1 MMSVTR
7 AMFAYSSVSQ
17 IFLPPSPVS
26 DSTSEISKLKFK
38 SQFLRNQRLQVFS
51 TSLKLLYARNTKME
65 MAVYNSL
72 GTGPAHPSAPS
83 PCLIQLYGDL
93 RTSRKGWVLGMLIS
107 IILPFCRNKWG
118 ALLLIKDKVEQVV
131 EIADHVADIVEEVAE
146 EVGKVAEEVADHLPE
161 GGKLQQVATFV
172 ENVAKETAKDA
183 NVVDEIIEKIKNQV
197 EEVEK
202 EVEEEVESFSEQL
215 TEQANGKSEES
226 KG

>member
-7 AMFAYSSVSQ
+7 ATFPYSSVSQ
-17 IFLPPSPVS
+17 IFLAPSPVS
-26 DSTSEISKLKFK
+26 DSTLEISKLKFK
-38 SQFLRNQRLQVFS
+38 SQFLRNQRLEVFS

-65 MAVYNSL
+65 RAVYNSL
-72 GTGPAHPSAPS
+72 GAGPAHPSAPS

-131 EIADHVADIVEEVAE
+131 ETADHVADIVEEVAE

-161 GGKLQQVATFV
+161 GGKLQQVATFI

-183 NVVDEIIEKIKNQV
+183 NVVDEIIEKV